1 MYKIPLSL
9 YLVAVIFP
17 MLIAEK
23 LLLFINIG
31 LFSPYWLVLLILI
44 SITVLL
50 KLKTMRLVMLFIL
63 YLSLFYSLIGTE
75 TGLTTCFSN
84 NLTVLAEDL
93 TFSNFISIAPYLF
106 FTLFIHIFSIY
117 LLSHKTSYKFFEMQ
131 RATLPYEIGIIG
143 TVAFWVIYLD
153 LIYKLF

>member
-1 MYKIPLSL
+1 
-9 YLVAVIFP
+9 
-17 MLIAEK
+17 
-23 LLLFINIG
+23 
-31 LFSPYWLVLLILI
+31 
-44 SITVLL
+44 
-50 KLKTMRLVMLFIL
+50 MRLVMLFIL

-84 NLTVLAEDL
+84 NLTVLVEDL
-93 TFSNFISIAPYLF
+93 TFSTFISMAPYLF

-117 LLSHKTSYKFFEMQ
+117 LLSHKTSYNFFEIQ
-131 RATLPYEIGIIG
+131 RATLAYEIGIIG